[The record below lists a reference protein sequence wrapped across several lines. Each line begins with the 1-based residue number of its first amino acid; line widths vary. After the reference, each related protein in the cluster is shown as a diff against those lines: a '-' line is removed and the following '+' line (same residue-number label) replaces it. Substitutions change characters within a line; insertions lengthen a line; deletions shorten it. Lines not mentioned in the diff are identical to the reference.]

1 MSAARDLLNQAL
13 ALDPQQR
20 AEIAEELLDSLEP
33 PGAWT
38 EAEGMAEIERRARR
52 VLANGPRG
60 ATWPEVRAQI
70 EQELKV

>member
-1 MSAARDLLNQAL
+1 MSAVRDLLDQAL

-20 AEIAEELLDSLEP
+20 AQMAAALLDSLEP
-33 PGAWT
+33 PDAWT

-52 VLANGPRG
+52 VLENGPRG

-70 EQELKV
+70 EHELKI